1 MITVLVLCTGN
12 SARSVLGEA
21 QLNGLG
27 AGRVRAFSA
36 GSRPAGSVNTAAL
49 RLLEREGFDSAAFRS
64 KSWGEFAGPDT
75 PRIDIALTVCGNAAG
90 EACPVFPG
98 SPVRAHWGLADPAA
112 VEGSEEQVDAAF
124 AETWRLLKLRVEAL
138 LALPFER
145 MNPADLQRALGAIGT
160 MEGAA

>member
-1 MITVLVLCTGN
+1 
-12 SARSVLGEA
+12 
-21 QLNGLG
+21 
-27 AGRVRAFSA
+27 
-36 GSRPAGSVNTAAL
+36 
-49 RLLEREGFDSAAFRS
+49 
-64 KSWGEFAGPDT
+64 
-75 PRIDIALTVCGNAAG
+75 
-90 EACPVFPG
+90 VFPG

-124 AETWRLLKLRVEAL
+124 AETWRLLKLRVDAL